1 MLSPPP
7 GSSRR
12 RLEKRRRRR
21 SESTFSTSFSTVTAE
36 AERAAVPPRRIG
48 WHGDGRGGGVAA
60 VVGGAGGEPR
70 RRGLACEEQGA
81 CARRRARWCEWRRA
95 GGSARRRVR
104 DSTSGVSIGGA
115 IGGSGGGVSCDA
127 SGGVRI
133 SRPAVEFRR
142 AMRRH
147 RRPPAPTAH
156 ATASAASSAITT
168 YAHASRRG
176 SARAMRCAAL
186 GTALRRSNVNGI
198 GAQALQRERTPATES
213 YSSSSPAIARRSSP
227 RRAGNVMMTTARD
240 ARHDNRQ
247 FSPRRSIR
255 SLACLSD
262 RPFLC
267 PYLSTHAFLL
277 SRYIIDSAPPPAPL
291 AHTRV

>member
-1 MLSPPP
+1 ML
-7 GSSRR
+7 
-12 RLEKRRRRR
+12 
-21 SESTFSTSFSTVTAE
+21 
-36 AERAAVPPRRIG
+36 
-48 WHGDGRGGGVAA
+48 
-60 VVGGAGGEPR
+60 GGASD
-70 RRGLACEEQGA
+70 GA
-81 CARRRARWCEWRRA
+81 
-95 GGSARRRVR
+95 
-104 DSTSGVSIGGA
+104 IGGA

-198 GAQALQRERTPATES
+198 SAQALQRERTPATES

-277 SRYIIDSAPPPAPL
+277 SRYIIDSAPPAPL